1 MSKLFQTFFLCVVV
15 PGIVFSQTKPV
26 HIEGFVH
33 DTSSVPLSYA
43 NVFLAGTFTGDSA
56 DKSGYFSFAIP
67 ELEKYNLS
75 CIFIG
80 YDKHYEFIEVTDSA
94 PPPVTI
100 IMNEASLTSQAITV
114 QASSFSIGDEQGV
127 TLSSLDVV
135 LTPGAAADVMMAIHT
150 FPGVQKVDAGSG
162 LFVRGDDVS
171 ETAVLLDGVYMFH
184 PYRFT
189 SPNGGFFGQVSPMLL
204 KGTYFSSGGFGAE
217 YGNALSGV
225 LAMESSDMP
234 LKKR

>member
-1 MSKLFQTFFLCVVV
+1 M
-15 PGIVFSQTKPV
+15 
-26 HIEGFVH
+26 H
-33 DTSSVPLSYA
+33 DASGVPLSYA

-94 PPPVTI
+94 LPPVTI

-135 LTPGAAADVMMAIHT
+135 LTHPE
-150 FPGVQKVDAGSG
+150 
-162 LFVRGDDVS
+162 R
-171 ETAVLLDGVYMFH
+171 LL
-184 PYRFT
+184 
-189 SPNGGFFGQVSPMLL
+189 ML
-204 KGTYFSSGGFGAE
+204 
-217 YGNALSGV
+217 
-225 LAMESSDMP
+225 
-234 LKKR
+234 